1 MNHRI
6 YRARPAEE
14 VEQIIAEYKG
24 SGLTQQEFAN
34 RQGLKV
40 TALRRWLYR
49 KPKPGPSSP
58 ALVEVE
64 VGPPSPSGASTHYRL
79 ELPGGKVLSFS
90 GPLRVE
96 ELKQL
101 CHLLSE

>member
-6 YRARPAEE
+6 YRAKSAEE
-14 VEQIIAEYKG
+14 VEQIIAEYQR

-49 KPKPGPSSP
+49 NPKPATSSP

-64 VGPPSPSGASTHYRL
+64 MPPSVPSAASAHYRL
-79 ELPGGKVLSFS
+79 ELPSGKVLSFS

-101 CHLLSE
+101 CHLLRD